1 MSLLRKTN
9 GLEFYA
15 VPNQQWVVCAEYPH
29 YEELLPFFDFTGVDV
44 SESTATVNG
53 IQRPIA
59 NEEWTEQRKKY
70 IAWMLEVFHTLQIPI
85 TSIKERQSKDQSGW
99 NSSWTVNYFGGGWQA
114 GHFHSTD
121 RMGQQNKRFI
131 STVMFFD
138 NIEPTRDNR
147 WNGCLYTLLQNQYGY
162 TYDHKFHPS
171 PGRVVIMDDRV
182 WHGTYPTEDNRR
194 VFVSDFD
201 ID

>member
-1 MSLLRKTN
+1 MALMKN
-9 GLEFYA
+9 IEGIEFYA
-15 VPNQQWVVCAEYPH
+15 VPNQQWVVCAEYPD
-29 YEELLPFFDFTGVDV
+29 YEELLPFFDFTGVDI
-44 SESTATVNG
+44 SERTATVNG
-53 IQRPIA
+53 VQRPIA
-59 NEEWTEQRKKY
+59 NNEWTEQREKY
-70 IAWMLEVFHTLQIPI
+70 TAWLQEVFETLQLPI
-85 TSIKERQSKDQSGW
+85 SNITPRQDDYP
-99 NSSWTVNYFGGGWQA
+99 SWTVNYFADGWQA

-121 RMGQQNKRFI
+121 KMGQQNKRFI

-138 NIEPTRDNR
+138 HIEPTRDNR
-147 WNGCLYTLLQNQYGY
+147 WNGCLYTLLQNQFGY

-182 WHGTYPTEDNRR
+182 WHGTYPTTDNRR

>member
-85 TSIKERQSKDQSGW
+85 TKPPLFANSI
-99 NSSWTVNYFGGGWQA
+99 
-114 GHFHSTD
+114 TD
-121 RMGQQNKRFI
+121 FI
-131 STVMFFD
+131 IGE
-138 NIEPTRDNR
+138 NLAIAPA
-147 WNGCLYTLLQNQYGY
+147 L
-162 TYDHKFHPS
+162 K
-171 PGRVVIMDDRV
+171 
-182 WHGTYPTEDNRR
+182 
-194 VFVSDFD
+194 
-201 ID
+201 